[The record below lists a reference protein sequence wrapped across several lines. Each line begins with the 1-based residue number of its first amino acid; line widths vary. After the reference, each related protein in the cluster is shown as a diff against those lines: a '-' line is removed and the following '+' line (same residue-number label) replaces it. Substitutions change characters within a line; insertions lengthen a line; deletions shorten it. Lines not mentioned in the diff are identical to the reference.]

1 MLESLDS
8 PTRARMRQFA
18 ALLSALAAFATVT
31 AAGPAR
37 ALDPDRPVEEFT
49 VTGWTMQDGLPHNL
63 VHQIAQDH
71 DGFLWISTWEGAA
84 RFNGRSFTAF
94 DANSAAGPAI
104 VGVRGLL
111 VEAEGSIL
119 FGSTHAGV
127 RRLRAGHWDA
137 LGDAEAQRLKV
148 TNLLRDRDGAL
159 WIGTESSLYRLGTDG
174 RLRAVGAESGLPGNL
189 VYAICQPRD
198 GELLVGTSRGLHRLR
213 GGTFEPLGRELGLP
227 TSTIRAIVAAAD
239 GSLRVGGDG
248 GAWRIDAAQSRAE
261 RILDDRVEAMIEDSH
276 GVLWMSTTANGV
288 VRHRGDRFDTIGAQR
303 GIVGRG
309 SAALFE
315 DREGLIW
322 VGTTNGLFRIAD
334 GAAHGIT
341 QANGLADNY
350 VRSILET
357 ADGALWIGH
366 ALGVDRWTDGRVEHI
381 DLAAR
386 GHPPSSVLSL
396 ANARDGGV
404 WLGTYDQGVLHI
416 AARGDGTLPA
426 QIDRRQ
432 GLPSNHVRA
441 IAQTRDDTLWIGTAE
456 GLMAWKD
463 GALRRIGRADGMPS
477 DFIRALHEGRDGT
490 LWIATSGGIANRAAD
505 GRMRAW
511 SRDSGFPAA
520 GGFDVVDDEDGTV
533 WIASD
538 LGIVRLRDGRFT
550 RYDHASGL
558 PSDSIFRILDDGFGT
573 LWMSSNRGLFGVA
586 RADFGALDEGRLDSL
601 RVDVI
606 DHADGMPSSQANGG
620 SAPAGTRTRSGAL
633 WFPTAGGIAV
643 LDPALV
649 ARTSTIPVPIAFEQ
663 FSVNGMVRPLEARMV
678 LSADTRR
685 IAIDYA
691 GISLRATRDV
701 RYRYRLSGFD
711 PRWFEAGS
719 GTSAVFT
726 NLPPGRF
733 RFEVQAMRQ
742 PVDWNRA
749 DLAAPAGID
758 IEVQAPFWRQSW
770 FAGCV
775 VLALL
780 GILGG
785 LHLWRLASLRQREY
799 RLEAI
804 VEQRTREL
812 SEKNVALEEVQR
824 QHREALHQLSHQANH
839 DVLTGLPNRRAGDM
853 HLRERLESARR
864 GGPRF
869 GVGLLD
875 IDHFKRIND
884 QHGHDVGDAVIRMVA
899 NVLRDN
905 LDDDGFVA
913 RHGGEE
919 FLLSAGADDVAS
931 LHARADAL
939 RRRIAATP
947 VASGGGPLHYTVSIG
962 IAAWGE
968 RDDARGLLV
977 LADRRLYRAKQ
988 RGRDQVA
995 SDGA

>member
-1 MLESLDS
+1 
-8 PTRARMRQFA
+8 MRLFA
-18 ALLSALAAFATVT
+18 ALMSVLAAAATL
-31 AAGPAR
+31 ALAGPAR
-37 ALDPDRPVEEFT
+37 ALDPDRPVDEFT
-49 VTGWTMQDGLPHNL
+49 VTAWTMQDGLPHNL
-63 VHQIAQDH
+63 VHQITQDH

-111 VEAEGSIL
+111 VEANGAIL

-127 RRLRAGHWDA
+127 RRLRAGRWDA
-137 LGDAEAQRLKV
+137 LGGVEAQQLKV

-159 WIGTESSLYRLGTDG
+159 WIGSENSLYRLEQDG

-189 VYAICQPRD
+189 VYAISQPRD

-213 GGTFEPLGRELGLP
+213 AGRFEPLGRELGLP
-227 TSTIRAIVAAAD
+227 PSTIRAIVVTAD

-248 GAWRIDAAQSRAE
+248 GAWRIDAAQGRAE
-261 RILDDRVEAMIEDSH
+261 RFFDDRVEAMIEDSH
-276 GVLWMSTTANGV
+276 QVLWMSTTANGV
-288 VRHRGDRFDTIGAQR
+288 VRQRDDRFDTIGAQR

-309 SAALFE
+309 SSALFE

-357 ADGALWIGH
+357 ADGAIWIGH
-366 ALGVDRWTDGRVEHI
+366 ALGVDRWTEGRIEPI

-404 WLGTYDQGVLHI
+404 WLGTYDQGVLRI
-416 AARGDGTLPA
+416 AAHDDGTLPA
-426 QIDRRQ
+426 QIDRRH

-441 IAQTRDDTLWIGTAE
+441 IAQANDGTLWIGTAE

-463 GALRRIGRADGMPS
+463 GALSRIGRADGMPS
-477 DFIRALHEGRDGT
+477 DFIRALHEGRDGS

-505 GRMRAW
+505 GHMRTW
-511 SRDSGFPAA
+511 TRDSGFPAA
-520 GGFDVVDDEDGTV
+520 GGFDVVDDEDGTI

-558 PSDSIFRILDDGFGT
+558 PSNSIFRILDDGRGT
-573 LWMSSNRGLFGVA
+573 LWMSSNRGLFGVP
-586 RADFGALDEGRLDSL
+586 RADFAALDQGRLDSL

-643 LDPALV
+643 LDPALA
-649 ARTSTIPVPIAFEQ
+649 ARTSTNPVPIAFEQ
-663 FSVNGMVRPLEARMV
+663 FSVNGMAQPLEAHMT
-678 LSADTRR
+678 LPADTRR

-701 RYRYRLSGFD
+701 RYRYRLAGFD

-719 GTSAVFT
+719 ETSAVFT

-733 RFEVQAMRQ
+733 LFEVQAMRQ
-742 PVDWNRA
+742 PVDWNRPG
-749 DLAAPAGID
+749 LAAPEAIE
-758 IEVQAPFWRQSW
+758 IEVEAPFWRQPW
-770 FAGCV
+770 FP
-775 VLALL
+775 VLVAITLL
-780 GILGG
+780 VMLGG
-785 LHLWRLASLRQREY
+785 LHRWRLASLRQREH
-799 RLEAI
+799 RLAAI
-804 VEQRTREL
+804 VERRTREL
-812 SEKNVALEEVQR
+812 SEKNIALEQVQR

-884 QHGHDVGDAVIRMVA
+884 QHGHDTGDAVIRMVA
-899 NVLRDN
+899 RLLRETIGEDV
-905 LDDDGFVA
+905 FVA

-919 FLLSAGADDVAS
+919 FLLSADADDAAS
-931 LHARADAL
+931 MHALADAL
-939 RRRIAATP
+939 RQRIAATP
-947 VASGGGPLHYTVSIG
+947 VGSGEELLHCTVSIG

-968 RDDARGLLV
+968 RDDARGLLA
-977 LADRRLYRAKQ
+977 LADRRLYRAKKA
-988 RGRDQVA
+988 GRNRVV
-995 SDGA
+995 SGDGGEA